1 MPSDRSVL
9 FVSAFRTPFIE
20 DDLAFLEKHFQVRA
34 VIGHGL
40 GAILRI
46 MIRLLTSD
54 YLVCWFASIY
64 AFAGVFAAKF
74 LSVRSIVIIGGVDVA
89 YDKELDYGLWTSPWR
104 AKLVRY
110 VLRNATAI
118 LAVDPSLKEKARAL
132 ASYDGS
138 NIHYVPTG
146 YDPEYW
152 KPLNEKK
159 RHILTVARVRDRR
172 TALVKGLDTLAEA
185 AWKMPDTKFVVV
197 GVDREIA
204 RFLRPPVNM
213 ELIDPM
219 DRSALLPLYR
229 QAKVYCQ
236 PSRHEGLSNALCE
249 AMLCGC
255 IPVATDVG
263 GNPTAVGAEGFLVP
277 ASSVE
282 GLVSA
287 LRKALGAPE
296 TLGAKARA
304 RVVSLFPKKKRE
316 GDLLRLL
323 ESFGKSPEEGA

>member
-20 DDLAFLEKHFQVRA
+20 DDLAFLEKHFQVRT
-34 VIGHGL
+34 VIGHGSMAML
-40 GAILRI
+40 RIILR
-46 MIRLLTSD
+46 LLYTD
-54 YLVCWFASIY
+54 YLVCWFASVY
-64 AFAGVFAAKF
+64 AFVGVFTAKF
-74 LSVRSIVIIGGVDVA
+74 LSVKSIVMIGGVDVA
-89 YDKELDYGLWTSPWR
+89 KDEALQYGVWLSPWR
-104 AKLVRY
+104 ARLARY

-118 LAVDPSLKEKARAL
+118 LAVDPSLKEKAKAL
-132 ASYDGS
+132 ASYDGV

-159 RHILTVARVRDRR
+159 RLILSVARVRDRR
-172 TALVKGLDTLAEA
+172 TALVKGLDTLVEA
-185 AWKMPDTKFVVV
+185 AWKMPDTRFIVV
-197 GVDREIA
+197 GVDREIG

-213 ELIDPM
+213 EMLEPV
-219 DRSALLPLYR
+219 DRNALLPLYR

-263 GNPTAVGAEGFLVP
+263 GNPTAVGTEGFLVP
-277 ASSVE
+277 ASSVDV
-282 GLVSA
+282 LLPA
-287 LRKALGAPE
+287 LRKALSSSE
-296 TLGAKARA
+296 TLGEKARA

-323 ESFGKSPEEGA
+323 ESFGKSPDGGA